1 MTTYPHPFLC
11 LWCARLHDRDE
22 GPMPVELSCDA
33 FPHGVPDSIFDN
45 EVDHRGP
52 VEGDRGL
59 RFVPI
64 KRYTAADMDR
74 LVFKRG

>member
-1 MTTYPHPFLC
+1 
-11 LWCARLHDRDE
+11 
-22 GPMPVELSCDA
+22 MPAELSCDA
-33 FPHGVPDSIFDN
+33 FPDGVPDAIFDN
-45 EVDHRGP
+45 EVDHRRP

-64 KRYTAADMDR
+64 ERYTAADMDR

>member
-11 LWCARLHDRDE
+11 VWCARLHGRNE

-33 FPHGVPDSIFDN
+33 FPDGVPDAIFDN

-64 KRYTAADMDR
+64 KSYTAADMDR
-74 LVFKRG
+74 LVFKSG